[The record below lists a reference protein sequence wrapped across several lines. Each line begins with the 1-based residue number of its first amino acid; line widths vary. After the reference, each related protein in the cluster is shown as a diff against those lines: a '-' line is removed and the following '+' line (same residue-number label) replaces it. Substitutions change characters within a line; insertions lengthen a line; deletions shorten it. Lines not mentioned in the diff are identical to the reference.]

1 VQLGLPL
8 SSEAPA
14 DHDVVPGASTEAP
27 SHAPATTAASSS
39 SSAAAPPDASVV
51 PSTIAFV
58 RRRGARRYIL
68 RVLDD
73 GTLRVTVPWWGS
85 KREARAFM
93 DAQQA
98 WIAAQRQQRAARTT
112 ARWAIGASVVVDGGS
127 YPLVHGDGGRV
138 LLDGRTVSVAPRDQA
153 ALKADVQAWL
163 RARAVASLPGELLAL
178 AARHDIGVTRVA
190 IRNQASRWGS
200 CSRRG
205 TISLNWRLV
214 QTPPFVREYVLL
226 HELMHRRELN
236 HSARFWRHVAAV
248 CPRYVEARRW
258 LRVDGA
264 HLFG

>member
-8 SSEAPA
+8 LPETPA
-14 DHDVVPGASTEAP
+14 DEPRDVPRAP
-27 SHAPATTAASSS
+27 TLVAATAAT
-39 SSAAAPPDASVV
+39 APPAQ
-51 PSTIAFV
+51 IAPPPAADEVHFV

-85 KREARAFM
+85 KREARAFV
-93 DAQQA
+93 DSQQA
-98 WIAAQRQQRAARTT
+98 WIAGQRGRRAARVT
-112 ARWAIGASVVVDGGS
+112 ARWAVGAEVLVDGVAHR
-127 YPLVHGDGGRV
+127 LVADADGQVTLAGAVVAPAAADERV
-138 LLDGRTVSVAPRDQA
+138 LKA
-153 ALKADVQAWL
+153 AVQAWL
-163 RARAVASLPGELLAL
+163 RARAVATLPDELLAL
-178 AARHDIGVTRVA
+178 AARHDIAVTRVS

-214 QTPPFVREYVLL
+214 QTPPFVRDYVLL

-248 CPRYVEARRW
+248 CPQYVDARRW

-264 HLFG
+264 QLFD

>member
-1 VQLGLPL
+1 MQLGLPL
-8 SSEAPA
+8 SPEPTPA
-14 DHDVVPGASTEAP
+14 EEVH
-27 SHAPATTAASSS
+27 
-39 SSAAAPPDASVV
+39 
-51 PSTIAFV
+51 FV

-73 GTLRVTVPWWGS
+73 GSLRVTVPWWGS
-85 KREARAFM
+85 KREARAFV

-98 WIAAQRQQRAARTT
+98 WIAGHRGKRAARAS
-112 ARWAIGASVVVDGGS
+112 ARWGVGADVLVDGVAHR
-127 YPLVHGDGGRV
+127 LTTDDHGRVTLDGGV
-138 LLDGRTVSVAPRDQA
+138 VAPAVAEER
-153 ALKADVQAWL
+153 ALKAAVQAWL
-163 RARAVASLPGELLAL
+163 RARAVATLPGELLAL
-178 AARHDIGVTRVA
+178 ASRHDIAVTRVS

-214 QTPPFVREYVLL
+214 QTPPFVRDYVLL

-264 HLFG
+264 ALFD

>member
-1 VQLGLPL
+1 MQLGLPL
-8 SSEAPA
+8 SPEPAPA
-14 DHDVVPGASTEAP
+14 EEVH
-27 SHAPATTAASSS
+27 
-39 SSAAAPPDASVV
+39 
-51 PSTIAFV
+51 FV

-73 GTLRVTVPWWGS
+73 GSLRVTVPWWGS
-85 KREARAFM
+85 KREARAFV

-98 WIAAQRQQRAARTT
+98 WIAGQRGKRAARAS
-112 ARWAIGASVVVDGGS
+112 ARWGVGAEVLVDGAAHR
-127 YPLVHGDGGRV
+127 LTTDDHGRVTLDGGV
-138 LLDGRTVSVAPRDQA
+138 VAPAVAEER
-153 ALKADVQAWL
+153 ALKAAVQAWL
-163 RARAVASLPGELLAL
+163 RARAVATLPGELLAL
-178 AARHDIGVTRVA
+178 AARHDIAVTRVS

-214 QTPPFVREYVLL
+214 QSPPFVREYVLL

-258 LRVDGA
+258 LRLDGA
-264 HLFG
+264 ALFD

>member
-8 SSEAPA
+8 SPPEPPSQDTREMPRARAPQAVPAAPA
-14 DHDVVPGASTEAP
+14 
-27 SHAPATTAASSS
+27 PAA
-39 SSAAAPPDASVV
+39 DEVH
-51 PSTIAFV
+51 FV

-85 KREARAFM
+85 KREARAFVES
-93 DAQQA
+93 QQA
-98 WIAAQRQQRAARTT
+98 WIAGQRGRRAARVT
-112 ARWAIGASVVVDGGS
+112 ARWSVGADVLVDGVAHR
-127 YPLVHGDGGRV
+127 LAADDAGRV
-138 LLDGRTVSVAPRDQA
+138 TLDGAVVAPAPGDERT
-153 ALKADVQAWL
+153 LKAAVQAWL
-163 RARAVASLPGELLAL
+163 RARAVATLPGELLAL
-178 AARHDIGVTRVA
+178 AARHDIAVTRVS

-248 CPRYVEARRW
+248 CPQYVDARRW

-264 HLFG
+264 ALFD